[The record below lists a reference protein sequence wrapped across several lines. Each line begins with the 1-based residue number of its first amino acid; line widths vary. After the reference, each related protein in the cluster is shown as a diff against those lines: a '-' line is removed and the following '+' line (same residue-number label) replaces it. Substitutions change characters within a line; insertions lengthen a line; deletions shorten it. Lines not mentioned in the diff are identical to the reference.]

1 MDSRFDKTEAMC
13 RAVALTECK
22 LGNTGSNPHKGT
34 LPFLLHYV
42 HTVSCFSAESNYMYF
57 MACGK

>member
-1 MDSRFDKTEAMC
+1 MDSRFDKTEAIC

-22 LGNTGSNPHKGT
+22 LDNTGSNPRKGT

-42 HTVSCFSAESNYMYF
+42 HTGICFSAESNYMYF